1 MMQIELHLAN
11 LSIFLTVTLKF
22 QFVDAPSGD
31 IANFMLYSMCVFV
44 LFIKLGNWIFR

>member
-11 LSIFLTVTLKF
+11 LSIFLPVTLKF
-22 QFVDAPSGD
+22 EFIDASPGH

-44 LFIKLGNWIFR
+44 LFIKLGN